1 MESITILYASMTGNT
16 EEIAEIIESYIEKQ
30 GIKVERFQIGFDG
43 FEVEQLFET
52 DGVLIGTYTDGDG
65 DLPFEAEDL
74 YDELEELDLTGIP
87 FGLFGSCD
95 SMYTFYGGAI
105 DSFET
110 LVKECG
116 ANIVVPTL
124 KIELSPEIEDIKTCE
139 SFAATFIEKSQK

>member
-1 MESITILYASMTGNT
+1 MKSITILYASMTGNT

-30 GIKVERFQIGFDG
+30 GIEVNRYQIGFDG
-43 FEVEQLFET
+43 FEVDQLFDT

-65 DLPFEAEDL
+65 DLPFEAEDI
-74 YDELEELDLTGIP
+74 YDAIEQVDLTGIP

-110 LVKECG
+110 LVKERG
-116 ANIVVPTL
+116 GNVVVPTL
-124 KIELSPEIEDIKTCE
+124 KIELFPEIEDIKTCE
-139 SFAATFIEKSQK
+139 TFAADFIKNGVK

>member
-1 MESITILYASMTGNT
+1 MKSITILYASMTGNT

-30 GIKVERFQIGFDG
+30 GIEVKRYQIGFDG
-43 FEVEQLFET
+43 FEIDQLFDT

-65 DLPFEAEDL
+65 DLPFEAEDI
-74 YDELEELDLTGIP
+74 YDAIEQVDLKGIP

-110 LVKECG
+110 LVKERG
-116 ANIVVPTL
+116 ANVVVPTL
-124 KIELSPEIEDIKTCE
+124 KIELYPEIEDIKTCE
-139 SFAATFIEKSQK
+139 TFAQAFIENSTK